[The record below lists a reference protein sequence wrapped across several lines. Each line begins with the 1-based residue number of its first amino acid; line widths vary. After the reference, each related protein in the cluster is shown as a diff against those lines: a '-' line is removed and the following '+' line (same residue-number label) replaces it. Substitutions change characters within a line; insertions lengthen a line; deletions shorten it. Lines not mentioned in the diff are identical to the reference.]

1 MNKLTSFLYIAGAS
15 SLLYAC
21 TMVSAEEKQVMEPLQ
36 EKILEQTAI
45 DMESKPAT
53 VTCFIAERSAGTKH
67 DFYSEGDYW
76 WPDSLNPDGPYIRR
90 DGETNPDNFVEHR
103 HAMIRFSRI
112 VGNLTSAYLLT
123 GDRQYLDPVIKH
135 LRAWFIDEE
144 TRMNPHL
151 LYAQAIKGIAPGRGI
166 GIIDT
171 VHLIEVAQSL
181 MKLEEKGAISQKDL
195 NGAKEWFRQ
204 YLTWMKTHPY
214 GINEMNATNNHG
226 TCWAMQ
232 AAMFAKLI
240 DDKET
245 MKFCSDRFKNVFLP
259 DQMAADGSFPQE
271 LARTKPY
278 GYSLFNLDAMA
289 TLCQI
294 LSTEDDNLWEYTTPD
309 GRNMKKAVEFML
321 PYIADKST
329 WGYGKDVMYW
339 DEWPVAHPALLFAW
353 MNFGDERYY
362 ANWANHEHFPENEEV
377 IRNLPI
383 RNPIIWL

>member
-151 LYAQAIKGIAPGRGI
+151 LYAQAIKGIATGRGI
-166 GIIDT
+166 GIIDVRQMYGAGAVKLT
-171 VHLIEVAQSL
+171 KVIDIVVKLETWDEEKEYDRLGNVQEYYTILDTQLPLYTIPVKPGRNLAAILEVAARNHRL
-181 MKLEEKGAISQKDL
+181 KDMGYDTL
-195 NGAKEWFRQ
+195 TELDSRIRNAK
-204 YLTWMKTHPY
+204 P
-214 GINEMNATNNHG
+214 
-226 TCWAMQ
+226 
-232 AAMFAKLI
+232 
-240 DDKET
+240 
-245 MKFCSDRFKNVFLP
+245 
-259 DQMAADGSFPQE
+259 
-271 LARTKPY
+271 
-278 GYSLFNLDAMA
+278 
-289 TLCQI
+289 
-294 LSTEDDNLWEYTTPD
+294 
-309 GRNMKKAVEFML
+309 
-321 PYIADKST
+321 
-329 WGYGKDVMYW
+329 
-339 DEWPVAHPALLFAW
+339 
-353 MNFGDERYY
+353 DER
-362 ANWANHEHFPENEEV
+362 
-377 IRNLPI
+377 
-383 RNPIIWL
+383 

>member
-151 LYAQAIKGIAPGRGI
+151 LYAQAIKGIATGRGI

-195 NGAKEWFRQ
+195 NGAK
-204 YLTWMKTHPY
+204 
-214 GINEMNATNNHG
+214 GSANISHG
-226 TCWAMQ
+226 
-232 AAMFAKLI
+232 
-240 DDKET
+240 
-245 MKFCSDRFKNVFLP
+245 
-259 DQMAADGSFPQE
+259 
-271 LARTKPY
+271 
-278 GYSLFNLDAMA
+278 
-289 TLCQI
+289 
-294 LSTEDDNLWEYTTPD
+294 
-309 GRNMKKAVEFML
+309 
-321 PYIADKST
+321 
-329 WGYGKDVMYW
+329 
-339 DEWPVAHPALLFAW
+339 
-353 MNFGDERYY
+353 
-362 ANWANHEHFPENEEV
+362 
-377 IRNLPI
+377 
-383 RNPIIWL
+383 